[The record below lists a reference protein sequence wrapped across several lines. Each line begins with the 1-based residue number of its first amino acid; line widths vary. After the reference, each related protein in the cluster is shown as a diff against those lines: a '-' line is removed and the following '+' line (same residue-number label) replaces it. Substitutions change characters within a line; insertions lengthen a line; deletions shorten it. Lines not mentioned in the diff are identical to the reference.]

1 MENNTPKDTT
11 EYQKHYSDKGLLEKI
26 GGVFKKAGLKIIYYA
41 LLLYYV
47 LKDEDTPS
55 QQKLIIIGAL
65 GYFILPVDLVP
76 DFIPVAGF
84 ADDAAALLAC
94 LKAVG
99 SNVTPKIKA
108 QATQKLSDWF
118 DNVDT
123 TKLGEYDQNY
133 NE

>member
-1 MENNTPKDTT
+1 MENDTPKDMTK
-11 EYQKHYSDKGLLEKI
+11 YQKHYSDKGLLEKI
-26 GGVFKKAGLKIIYYA
+26 SGVFKKAGLKIIYYV

-47 LKDEDTPS
+47 LKDEDTPT

-84 ADDAAALLAC
+84 ADDATALLAC
-94 LKAVG
+94 LKAVA

-118 DNVDT
+118 DSVDSA
-123 TKLGEYDQNY
+123 KLGKYDKNY
-133 NE
+133 TK